1 VDVMTVMDL
10 GRDAMLTAL
19 LLCAPVL
26 GVSLLAGLL
35 ISVFQAA
42 TQIQEMTLTFV
53 PKLVACAIAIAVFG
67 PWMAQIMLKF
77 TRETWDLMNV
87 IGR

>member
-19 LLCAPVL
+19 LLSAPVL
-26 GVSLLAGLL
+26 GISLIAGLL
-35 ISVFQAA
+35 VSIFQAA

-53 PKLVACAIAIAVFG
+53 PKMIACAIALAVFG
-67 PWMAQIMLKF
+67 PWMVNVMIRF
-77 TRETWDLMNV
+77 TDQTWDLMRV
-87 IGR
+87 VGR